1 MLVCVGML
9 VCVCCYYIRKIGLCS
24 LRGLS
29 FIAGTKR
36 EDPSVTKKLFSS
48 SQKCY
53 YELPLAFMY
62 TVQALL
68 WLERMFVLTRFNQKF
83 FAWICRVSS
92 SLVVL
97 FSDIKKGFNIR
108 KEIDETIPKRLYDYL
123 SSKVHFGRI
132 RTKESDP
139 EWTDDYSARGEK
151 WSSLLAYLH
160 SSRAE

>member
-1 MLVCVGML
+1 MLVCVGMM

-108 KEIDETIPKRLYDYL
+108 KEIDETTKDSKRFMIIFLPKCIFVE
-123 SSKVHFGRI
+123 SGQKN
-132 RTKESDP
+132 RTLNEQMITVPAVKNDP
-139 EWTDDYSARGEK
+139 
-151 WSSLLAYLH
+151 H
-160 SSRAE
+160 S

>member
-1 MLVCVGML
+1 M

-108 KEIDETIPKRLYDYL
+108 KEIDETTKDSKRLYDYL
-123 SSKVHFGRI
+123 SSKVHFCRI